1 MSNPATKLI
10 DPLHH
15 VTPEFLQ
22 DPYPTMQRL
31 RSEAP
36 VFWSDKG
43 KYWII
48 TRYSDAHTI
57 LRDQSYEKGL
67 SRMGQ
72 VNPLV
77 NLIPPASELR
87 KSTSHWMLT
96 QNPPD
101 HTRLRSLLNKAFT
114 PAMVQQMRP
123 DIQEI
128 ADRLIESVRGKRQ
141 VELVSE
147 YAFVLPVT
155 VIAAMLGVPAED
167 RDKFHKWSHALTEM
181 LEPRMTLDLGRI
193 NRANEANKELIE
205 YLRPLVQ
212 ERRKNP
218 RNDLISALV
227 EAEEQGSKLTEDELL
242 ANCVLL
248 LVAGHETTVN
258 LIGNGVLALLR
269 NPDQLELLKK
279 EPDLI
284 QSAVEEFL
292 RYESPIQLVRRVAAY
307 DMELGGQ
314 KIDKDDMLVVLLG
327 ACNRDPEV
335 FPNPDKLDI
344 RRSPNKHIAF
354 SEGIHFCL
362 GASLARLEGQI
373 AISTLFKELPDIRL
387 ATEKLEFKQPFA
399 LRGLK
404 EMPVSF

>member
-1 MSNPATKLI
+1 
-10 DPLHH
+10 
-15 VTPEFLQ
+15 
-22 DPYPTMQRL
+22 MQRL

-48 TRYSDAHTI
+48 TRYADAHTI

-72 VNPLV
+72 VNLLV

-87 KSTSHWMLT
+87 KSTSQWMLT

-128 ADRLIESVRGKRQ
+128 ADRLVESVRGKGQ
-141 VELVSE
+141 MELVSE

-212 ERRKNP
+212 KRRMNP

-227 EAEEQGSKLTEDELL
+227 EAEDKGSKLTEEELL

-269 NPDQLELLKK
+269 NPDQRELLKG
-279 EPDLI
+279 EPELI

-292 RYESPIQLVRRVAAY
+292 RYESPIQLVRRVAAE

-314 KIDKDDMLVVLLG
+314 KIAKDDMLVVLLG

-373 AISTLFKELPDIRL
+373 AISTLFKELPNIRL
-387 ATEKLEFKQPFA
+387 ATEKLEFKHPFA

-404 EMPVSF
+404 QMPVFF

>member
-1 MSNPATKLI
+1 
-10 DPLHH
+10 
-15 VTPEFLQ
+15 
-22 DPYPTMQRL
+22 
-31 RSEAP
+31 
-36 VFWSDKG
+36 
-43 KYWII
+43 
-48 TRYSDAHTI
+48 
-57 LRDQSYEKGL
+57 
-67 SRMGQ
+67 
-72 VNPLV
+72 
-77 NLIPPASELR
+77 
-87 KSTSHWMLT
+87 
-96 QNPPD
+96 
-101 HTRLRSLLNKAFT
+101 
-114 PAMVQQMRP
+114 
-123 DIQEI
+123 
-128 ADRLIESVRGKRQ
+128 
-141 VELVSE
+141 
-147 YAFVLPVT
+147 
-155 VIAAMLGVPAED
+155 
-167 RDKFHKWSHALTEM
+167 
-181 LEPRMTLDLGRI
+181 MTLDLGRI

-227 EAEEQGSKLTEDELL
+227 EAEEQGSKLTEEELL

-258 LIGNGVLALLR
+258 LIGNGVLALLK

-292 RYESPIQLVRRVAAY
+292 RYESPIQLVRRVAAE

-314 KIDKDDMLVVLLG
+314 KIGKDDMLVVLLG
-327 ACNRDPEV
+327 ACNRDTEV
-335 FPNPDKLDI
+335 FPNPDTLDI

-373 AISTLFKELPDIRL
+373 AISTLFKELPDIHL
-387 ATEKLEFKQPFA
+387 ATEKLEFKHPFA

-404 EMPVSF
+404 EMPVRF